1 MYNLEEIFNIAIF
14 TFVQSMY
21 LKALNKIINMQ

>member
-1 MYNLEEIFNIAIF
+1 MYNLEEIFHIAIF
-14 TFVQSMY
+14 TYVQSMY